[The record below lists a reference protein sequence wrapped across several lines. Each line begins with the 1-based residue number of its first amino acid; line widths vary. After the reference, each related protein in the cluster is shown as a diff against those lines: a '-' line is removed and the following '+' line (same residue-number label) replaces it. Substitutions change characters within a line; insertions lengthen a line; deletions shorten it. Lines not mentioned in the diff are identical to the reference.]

1 MSATLCE
8 MPVDLDDLFY
18 QSVVDE
24 EFRAQLLADPGLF
37 GLGDL
42 SLLLP
47 APVEPQD
54 EALLDLASGADFVA
68 QCKSTCSSGPFT
80 VVCDACALA
89 SVITMWLHSTCT
101 VKVVPVGT

>member
-1 MSATLCE
+1 MISATLCE
-8 MPVDLDDLFY
+8 MPIDLDDMFY

-37 GLGDL
+37 GLGEP

-47 APVEPQD
+47 TPVEPQD

-68 QCKSTCSSGPFT
+68 QCSSTCSAGPFT
-80 VVCDACALA
+80 VVCDG
-89 SVITMWLHSTCT
+89 ST
-101 VKVVPVGT
+101 K